1 MQVVEVKV
9 LREVPELIYVD
20 KIVFVDKFVEVS
32 LFLSLC
38 LHSALLFFASLL
50 RAHTHSQ
57 WPHNSLLPDAHQVP
71 RQVFVEVEVEREV
84 IQYVNQIVEKE
95 VIQYEEAKQVACCLF
110 FCACLIC
117 P

>member
-1 MQVVEVKV
+1 
-9 LREVPELIYVD
+9 
-20 KIVFVDKFVEVS
+20 
-32 LFLSLC
+32 
-38 LHSALLFFASLL
+38 
-50 RAHTHSQ
+50 
-57 WPHNSLLPDAHQVP
+57 
-71 RQVFVEVEVEREV
+71 VFVEVEVEREV